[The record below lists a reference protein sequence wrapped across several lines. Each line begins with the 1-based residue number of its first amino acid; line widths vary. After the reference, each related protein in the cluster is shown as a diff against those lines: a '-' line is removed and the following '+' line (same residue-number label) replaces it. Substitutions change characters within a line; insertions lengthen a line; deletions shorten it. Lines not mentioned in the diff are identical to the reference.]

1 MKIISKGTIIIGLSL
16 LSIVVFLLKFL
27 GGIGYLLLKLLMIIL
42 GFVLVVDYF
51 STTNKLETYNKVLI
65 ILAIVFLN
73 PYVFSLFA
81 GGIIVF
87 LEEKKEKLE
96 EKLI

>member
-42 GFVLVVDYF
+42 GL
-51 STTNKLETYNKVLI
+51 
-65 ILAIVFLN
+65 
-73 PYVFSLFA
+73 
-81 GGIIVF
+81 
-87 LEEKKEKLE
+87 
-96 EKLI
+96 

>member
-1 MKIISKGTIIIGLSL
+1 MKIINKGTIIIGLSL

-65 ILAIVFLN
+65 VLAIVFLN